1 MGDTHRRAAM
11 AERAA
16 RAGGTVARQ
25 SFRTEL
31 QVETKGA
38 KGDLVTEADRD
49 AQRQVIATIREE
61 FRSDAIVAEEDALPV
76 GTGEDEGLAAEI
88 PERGDAW
95 VVDPIDGTANFARGL
110 SLWTTSVAALVDGSA
125 VGSATFLPVHGDAYA
140 AGPDSAMRNGTTL
153 AVSDESDPERF
164 SVGLVGRWEREEAD
178 AFGDIC
184 AALTRHLGDVRR
196 LGSMQATLALV
207 ADGTLDAVVAPSRE
221 APWDTVAGVHLVRA
235 AGGVVTDVD
244 GDRWERDSQRLV
256 ASGDGAHDAVCEA
269 VRAGLGH

>member
-1 MGDTHRRAAM
+1 MRTDDLLETLVDLDVLAA
-11 AERAA
+11 
-16 RAGGTVARQ
+16 
-25 SFRTEL
+25 
-31 QVETKGA
+31 
-38 KGDLVTEADRD
+38 D
-49 AQRQVIATIREE
+49 
-61 FRSDAIVAEEDALPV
+61 
-76 GTGEDEGLAAEI
+76 GTGETLSVAPAFADSVQRTRAALTDHDDLRAGLAERFDDERVVDALARVGNEDLDFVAYVCALA
-88 PERGDAW
+88 ERGEDLSRDDLVRTVA
-95 VVDPIDGTANFARGL
+95 VLRQLRGTVPRTEGVPDF
-110 SLWTTSVAALVDGSA
+110 
-125 VGSATFLPVHGDAYA
+125 FLPVHGDAYA

-235 AGGVVTDVD
+235 AGGIVTDVD